1 VQNAKNAKNAK
12 MRGFGNCARQ
22 GRADRDVAVGPPTQ
36 YATVAFEFKSSVLR
50 ADAEYGGVPD
60 ALTRNLDSLVR
71 NRFPAGHAPDQLP
84 VRSVEISWRRAN

>member
-60 ALTRNLDSLVR
+60 ALTGGCSSDLRA
-71 NRFPAGHAPDQLP
+71 PAGSHAIVTPFFAVHALDQ
-84 VRSVEISWRRAN
+84 